1 MKELGRFSN
10 GYHLNAGKQ
19 MKNAGVDRL
28 FTIGEMGTHVAN
40 GFQGLAEHFSS
51 QEKLISRILEI
62 SVKSEVDI
70 NLLVKGSRAM
80 QLEAVVNAL
89 VISEENR

>member
-1 MKELGRFSN
+1 MAIIS
-10 GYHLNAGKQ
+10 NAGKE
-19 MKNAGVDRL
+19 MKNAGVDPIVYHWRN
-28 FTIGEMGTHVAN
+28 GNVHVAK

-80 QLEAVVNAL
+80 QLRVL
-89 VISEENR
+89 L